1 MIKFELEQSEEALT
15 SHSGLGLVGAAL
27 HRMQIHK
34 QVDNVR
40 LPGAKDDPIIPHS
53 DVLKSYIGLLC
64 QGKSQYEAIEVFR
77 DGDEFFPLALDMKVM
92 PSCETLRQRLDQ
104 LGLLGES
111 LTTLLKE
118 KNLSMLKEAG
128 VTLTPTLRELVGL
141 DIDVSPF
148 DNSKTNKEDVSR
160 TYKGFDGYSPIF
172 AYLGSEGYQVNTE
185 LRPGKQHCQSGT
197 PAFLK
202 EALRL
207 VRLLSDDHLLVRMD
221 AGNDAIENLSI
232 LMQEK
237 VDFIIKRNLRREN
250 QQKWLEIARSHGEGK
265 VIRDGKM
272 VYCGS
277 IFLPREVTLDGKQ
290 EKRALRCVFEVTE
303 RTITADGQQLLI
315 PQIEVDSYWTSLCD
329 PEAVIIKQYHQH
341 ATCEQ
346 YHSELKNDMDMER
359 FPSGKFKTNQLVL
372 HCAML
377 AYNILRM
384 IGQIAN
390 SGDHM
395 PMRKR
400 ANRRRIRTVIQ
411 NLIYLAARLVSHAR
425 KRKLSFGKWSPW
437 FPAYVSVYQ
446 QLLC

>member
-1 MIKFELEQSEEALT
+1 MIKFELEQSEEALS

-34 QVDNVR
+34 QIDNVR

-64 QGKSQYEAIEVFR
+64 QGKSQYEAIELFR
-77 DGDEFFPLALDMKVM
+77 DGDEFFPLALDIKVI

-118 KNLSMLKEAG
+118 KNLIMLKEVG

-141 DIDVSPF
+141 DIDVSPL

-172 AYLGSEGYQVNTE
+172 AYLGSEGYLVNAE
-185 LRPGKQHCQSGT
+185 LRPGKQHCQNGT

-202 EALRL
+202 ETLRL
-207 VRLLSDDHLLVRMD
+207 ARILSDDHWLVRMD
-221 AGNDAIENLSI
+221 AGNDAMENLTI

-237 VDFIIKRNLRREN
+237 VDFIIKRNLRRESS
-250 QQKWLEIARSHGEGK
+250 QKWLETARSQGEGK
-265 VIRDGKM
+265 VIRDGKT

-290 EKRALRCVFEVTE
+290 EERELRCVFEVTE

-315 PQIEVDSYWTSLCD
+315 PQIEVDSFWTSLRD
-329 PEAVIIKQYHQH
+329 PEAVIIEQYHQH

-359 FPSGKFKTNQLVL
+359 LPSGKFKTNQLVL
-372 HCAML
+372 HCSMV